1 MMHFAVGVEGD
12 LCMSDLIDR
21 QDALRIKVRDC
32 YDHDGILYVPLRDV
46 IKHLKELPSAQKTG
60 KWIFK
65 NDLKQFFCSECGV
78 PSLTYDDVYIYS
90 MDLSNFCENC
100 GARMENE
107 S

>member
-1 MMHFAVGVEGD
+1 MRP
-12 LCMSDLIDR
+12 IDA
-21 QDALRIKVRDC
+21 DALDK
-32 YDHDGILYVPLRDV
+32 ILEDAEIEARHNKRYVLQGAINTIRGNVAKMPT
-46 IKHLKELPSAQKTG
+46 IEEHKTG

-100 GARMENE
+100 GARMERE
-107 S
+107 EE